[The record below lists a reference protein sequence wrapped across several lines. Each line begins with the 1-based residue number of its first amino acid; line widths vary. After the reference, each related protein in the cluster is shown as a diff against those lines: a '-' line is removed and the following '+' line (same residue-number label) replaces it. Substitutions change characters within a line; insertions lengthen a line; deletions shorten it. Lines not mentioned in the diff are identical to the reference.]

1 MTLSYVEVLELAMCF
16 ENNSFYDLPFKC
28 DSKVCNTK
36 YEGVLFY
43 YFITETTEGSK
54 IRNFELNVSSY

>member
-16 ENNSFYDLPFKC
+16 ENNSLYELLFKC

-36 YEGVLFY
+36 YEGVF
-43 YFITETTEGSK
+43 FIILLQRLQK
-54 IRNFELNVSSY
+54 AVK